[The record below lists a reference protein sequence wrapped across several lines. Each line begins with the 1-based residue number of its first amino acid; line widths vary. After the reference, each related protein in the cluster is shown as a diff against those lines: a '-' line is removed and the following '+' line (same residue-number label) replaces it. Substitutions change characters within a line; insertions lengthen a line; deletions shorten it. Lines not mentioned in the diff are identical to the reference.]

1 MLCDSEIL
9 VSVALLPRFTMGVE
23 GLGLG
28 CGKSLPCGHSYSMEL
43 KLHASI
49 GLLPLK
55 HPTSA
60 NTNVVNDN

>member
-28 CGKSLPCGHSYSMEL
+28 CGQSMEL